1 MPLNFMNLEN
11 AMKKLVAV
19 AALALSTAS
28 LSAVALTH
36 ADLYGE
42 AASPAAAER
51 TIVVGPNTRWVNVNH
66 GEIVKLVANGQEFT
80 WDFDGLPQ
88 SFDLKQIAPQG
99 ALDHNVRVYIATTLE
114 DGGLGD

>member
-1 MPLNFMNLEN
+1 
-11 AMKKLVAV
+11 MKTLVKAVAV
-19 AALALSTAS
+19 LALSTAS
-28 LSAVALTH
+28 LSAFALTN
-36 ADLYGE
+36 ADRYGE

-51 TIVVGPNTRWVNVNH
+51 TIVIGPKTSSVNVNH

-99 ALDHNVRVYIATTLE
+99 AIDHNVRVYIATTLE